1 MKQQVYTNNEMIYML
16 TQNMSIG
23 GVAIEGLLGKLGRLE
38 DILYIEETKLTKE
51 LSLNKPQADYI
62 ISVRDNAARY
72 AKEYRALKKRGISYI
87 TILDKEYPKRLI
99 NIKDKP
105 AGLYV
110 KGKLPDDDVPT
121 AAIVGSRAATN
132 YGINMSHFIA
142 NELSRQGI
150 EIISGMAAGID
161 GASHRGALDAGGC
174 SYGILACGINICYP
188 NENYDIYEAM
198 SGGRGG
204 IISESPLGTAPVRH
218 LFPIRNRIISGL
230 SDVLIVIEARE
241 RSGSMITVDHAL
253 EQGKE
258 IFVLPGRI
266 TDPLSRGCNEL
277 IRTGASILT
286 KPADVLEYLNLK
298 KTGRLA
304 FPDKNINFLANNQKV
319 VYSCLDLE
327 PKYAEDIAL
336 ETNIPL
342 SEVLSILLELE
353 LDGYIVQLSSNYYAI
368 KMD

>member
-1 MKQQVYTNNEMIYML
+1 MKRPVYTNNEMIYML

-23 GVAIEGLLGKLGRLE
+23 GVTIEGLLSRMDRLE

-51 LSLNKPQADYI
+51 LPLNKPQANYI
-62 ISVRDNAARY
+62 ISIRDRAARY
-72 AKEYRALKKRGISYI
+72 AREYRALKKRGIRYI
-87 TILDKEYPKRLI
+87 TILDDEYPRRLFNI
-99 NIKDKP
+99 NEKP
-105 AGLYV
+105 AGIYV
-110 KGKLPDDDVPT
+110 KGRLPDDATPT

-132 YGINMSHFIA
+132 YGINMSHFFA
-142 NELSRQGI
+142 NELAKQGV

-161 GASHRGALDAGGC
+161 GASHRGALDAGTP
-174 SYGILACGINICYP
+174 SYGVLACGINICYP
-188 NENYDIYEAM
+188 RENFDIYEAM

-218 LFPIRNRIISGL
+218 LFPMRNRIISAL

-241 RSGSMITVDHAL
+241 RSGSMITVGHAL

-258 IFVLPGRI
+258 IFVLPGRV

-286 KPADVLEYLNLK
+286 KPSDVLEYLNLK

-304 FPDKNINFLANNQKV
+304 FPDKNINFLDNNQKV

-336 ETNIPL
+336 QTNIPL
-342 SEVLSILLELE
+342 QQVLSILLELE
-353 LDGYIVQLSSNYYAI
+353 LDGYIEQLSSNYYAI
-368 KMD
+368 KLD